1 MTGSA
6 EINAQL
12 FERRVRDHA
21 AAINARS
28 PCVLDITPDNAL
40 AYSGF
45 SSWEKASLD
54 FQHAFGTPRAT
65 DIEEVLERDY
75 GLADSFRVRNQL
87 VNFKKVCLN
96 IYNESAEVLSGKIR
110 YRTIRYF

>member
-45 SSWEKASLD
+45 SSWERASLD
-54 FQHAFGTPRAT
+54 LRHAFGGSRASR
-65 DIEEVLERDY
+65 IEE
-75 GLADSFRVRNQL
+75 AFRAVHLTQQ
-87 VNFKKVCLN
+87 KV
-96 IYNESAEVLSGKIR
+96 GDR
-110 YRTIRYF
+110 